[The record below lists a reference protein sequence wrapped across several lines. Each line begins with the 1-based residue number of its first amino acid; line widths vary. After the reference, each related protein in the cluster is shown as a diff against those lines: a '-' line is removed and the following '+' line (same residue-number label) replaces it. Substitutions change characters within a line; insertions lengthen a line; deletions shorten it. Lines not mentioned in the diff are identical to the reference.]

1 MQISVKAD
9 VKDLQRKLSKA
20 KRQIPFAVKR
30 GLDATAFDL
39 QRELKKTLPKFVHN
53 PVAYTKAGIQ
63 VEKATKT
70 KLIAE
75 VGFASKT
82 FGRTKGSIPQAD
94 YMKRLIEGGTRK
106 PKSKAIAVPYKKHMK
121 PNAKGN
127 IPQGKINRLLGQTDN
142 YFSGEPVGKKKGGG
156 AGIWKRIGKG
166 HKEKIKMQ
174 VIWKDKTEY
183 QKSYPFKTMAM
194 NFVRKK
200 FRKNF
205 DDAIK
210 YALKTAR

>member
-9 VKDLQRKLSKA
+9 VKDLQRKLNRA